1 MAGNADIADWQSSF
15 LADTHSPDEIKTGV
29 LKHQFTHYSL
39 DISLAVIDLDEL
51 PRKIADEE
59 GIAFVAAKELSQ
71 YGLPTPV
78 RKLLS
83 MELDPS
89 P

>member
-1 MAGNADIADWQSSF
+1 MAGNEDIADWQSCH
-15 LADTHSPDEIKTGV
+15 LADTQPPDEIKPNA

-51 PRKIADEE
+51 PRKVADEE
-59 GIAFVAAKELSQ
+59 GIAFVAPKELTQ